1 MKFDVLKELSENYAL
16 ENTNSSAIT
25 EAKHDLNN
33 ILEQVQDVSVV
44 QFPVE
49 AVPVFESTK
58 DDGSK
63 VLVVDAY
70 DLGRF
75 MEATMETDA
84 LVAIEKIK
92 DANGAIIPDDA
103 KFAILIDKKRL
114 TGLKE
119 AAETNPESGL
129 VNVGHATNLLQD
141 VINKGIELVT
151 AKKEEK

>member
-75 MEATMETDA
+75 MEATLETDA
-84 LVAIEKIK
+84 LVAI
-92 DANGAIIPDDA
+92 
-103 KFAILIDKKRL
+103 AILIDKKRL